1 MIVCE
6 GLPMK
11 RERRLHQLGL
21 ELPPA
26 PKPVGAYVPAVRS
39 GNLVFVSGQ
48 LPMRDGELLV
58 KGRVGGPSTTLPV
71 ESLWVE
77 RGAALS
83 LSPLDHARGDPEC
96 VEGSKG
102 DEVSVEEARTCARQA
117 ALNALAAVAGELG
130 SLRKVRRVVRL
141 TGYVAS
147 APGFTDQALVLN
159 AASEL
164 LVEVFGEAGRHSR
177 AAVGAAELPL
187 GAPVELELVVEAN
200 GFNAENAE
208 NAERDGKDG

>member
-1 MIVCE
+1 MNPE
-6 GLPMK
+6 AKLAAMGLA
-11 RERRLHQLGL
+11 
-21 ELPPA
+21 LPPP

-58 KGRVGGPSTTLPV
+58 KGRVGS
-71 ESLWVE
+71 
-77 RGAALS
+77 
-83 LSPLDHARGDPEC
+83 
-96 VEGSKG
+96 
-102 DEVSVEEARTCARQA
+102 EVSVEEARACAQQA
-117 ALNALAAVAGELG
+117 ALNALAAVAAETGGLKHVA
-130 SLRKVRRVVRL
+130 RIVRV

-187 GAPVELELVVEAN
+187 GAPVELELVIECIAPGVFQDFAST
-200 GFNAENAE
+200 
-208 NAERDGKDG
+208 RP

>member
-1 MIVCE
+1 MNPE
-6 GLPMK
+6 AKLAAMGLA
-11 RERRLHQLGL
+11 
-21 ELPPA
+21 LPPP

-58 KGRVGGPSTTLPV
+58 KGRVGS
-71 ESLWVE
+71 
-77 RGAALS
+77 
-83 LSPLDHARGDPEC
+83 
-96 VEGSKG
+96 
-102 DEVSVEEARTCARQA
+102 EVSVEEARACAQQA
-117 ALNALAAVAGELG
+117 ALNALAAVAAETGGLKHVA
-130 SLRKVRRVVRL
+130 RIVRV

-187 GAPVELELVVEAN
+187 GAPVELELVIECIAPGVFT
-200 GFNAENAE
+200 G
-208 NAERDGKDG
+208 G

>member
-1 MIVCE
+1 VNPEAKLAAM
-6 GLPMK
+6 GLA
-11 RERRLHQLGL
+11 
-21 ELPPA
+21 LPPP

-58 KGRVGGPSTTLPV
+58 KGRVGS
-71 ESLWVE
+71 
-77 RGAALS
+77 
-83 LSPLDHARGDPEC
+83 
-96 VEGSKG
+96 
-102 DEVSVEEARTCARQA
+102 EVSVEEARACAQQA
-117 ALNALAAVAGELG
+117 ALNALAAVAAETGGLKHVA
-130 SLRKVRRVVRL
+130 RIVRV

-187 GAPVELELVVEAN
+187 GAPVELELVIECIAPGVFT
-200 GFNAENAE
+200 G
-208 NAERDGKDG
+208 G

>member
-1 MIVCE
+1 MTPE
-6 GLPMK
+6 EKL
-11 RERRLHQLGL
+11 RALGL

-83 LSPLDHARGDPEC
+83 LSPLDPARGDPEC

-102 DEVSVEEARTCARQA
+102 GVGLRVSAM
-117 ALNALAAVAGELG
+117 NGDSG
-130 SLRKVRRVVRL
+130 RR
-141 TGYVAS
+141 
-147 APGFTDQALVLN
+147 
-159 AASEL
+159 
-164 LVEVFGEAGRHSR
+164 
-177 AAVGAAELPL
+177 LP
-187 GAPVELELVVEAN
+187 
-200 GFNAENAE
+200 
-208 NAERDGKDG
+208 RS